1 LSTEEHDLTPFG
13 VATEQGATIRQLL
26 NRRELASARHR
37 SAMSRQLGL
46 SDSEMLAVAHLAQHG
61 QLSPS
66 ALGELL
72 DLSSG
77 GVTALVQRLESGG
90 HLVRRR
96 HPTDGRSVLIQ
107 LSPQLLERAERAF
120 GPLVRDLDEAT
131 RELDEEERAVVRRFL
146 DRVAAVSE
154 AHAERARHAGSARGD
169 APAAPSPG
177 LWG

>member
-1 LSTEEHDLTPFG
+1 MTPTG
-13 VATEQGATIRQLL
+13 VATEQDTSIRQLL

-46 SDSEMLAVAHLAQHG
+46 SDTEMLAVAHLAQHG

-72 DLSSG
+72 DISSG
-77 GVTALVQRLESGG
+77 GITALVQRLEAGG

-96 HPTDGRSVLIQ
+96 HPTDRRSVLVQ

-120 GPLVRDLDEAT
+120 GPLVRDLDRAGS
-131 RELDEEERAVVRRFL
+131 ELDDEEREIVRRFL
-146 DRVAAVSE
+146 DRVATLSE
-154 AHAERARHAGSARGD
+154 THAERARRASAVRGE